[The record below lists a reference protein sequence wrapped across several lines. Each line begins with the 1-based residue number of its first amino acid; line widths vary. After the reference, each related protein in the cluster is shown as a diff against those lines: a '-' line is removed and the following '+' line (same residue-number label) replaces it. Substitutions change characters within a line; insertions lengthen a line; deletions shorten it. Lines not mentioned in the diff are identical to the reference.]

1 MVRPKKSLMGSAD
14 ATSFIVE
21 MIHLETSVLLKIADE
36 TCHRYP
42 PATDLHFIR
51 YLLRMVVIEAEQ
63 EMKKRSR
70 Q

>member
-1 MVRPKKSLMGSAD
+1 M
-14 ATSFIVE
+14 
-21 MIHLETSVLLKIADE
+21 LKIADE

-51 YLLRMVVIEAEQ
+51 YLLRMLVIEAEQ